1 MTTVLSIKSKDGVIL
16 ASDSQGTSSKIK
28 TPVKKVFKINNHVGI
43 GASGDSSQI
52 ELFVDEL
59 KQNFQNEI
67 ELESEFKTQMYGFM
81 VNLHRFYNYNHSFLC
96 GYTGARLFFTPF
108 SIAAVILGDG
118 DSCIY
123 RMGFGTTGKNN
134 EVSPYMYKVNHDYVS
149 IGSGY
154 SYARLVLTQQDRLY
168 SAINK
173 KISDLSV
180 EHNVA
185 VAAYVINEVKQLDLE
200 TGGKVQIAI
209 INRDGYKELSSKEL
223 AKNHQAMT
231 SNLYDLWKENFSN
244 MDKAT
249 KIFECLFPYEERFTL
264 DY

>member
-1 MTTVLSIKSKDGVIL
+1 MTTVLSIKSKDGIIL

-81 VNLHRFYNYNHSFLC
+81 VNLHRIYNYNHSFLC

-108 SIAAVILGDG
+108 SIAAVTLRNG

-149 IGSGY
+149 IGSGS
-154 SYARLVLTQQDRLY
+154 SYTRLVLAQQDRIY
-168 SAINK
+168 TAINK
-173 KISDLSV
+173 KLSDLSV
-180 EHNVA
+180 EHNIG

-200 TGGKVQIAI
+200 TGGKIQIAI
-209 INRDGYKELSSKEL
+209 VDRNGYIELSSEEQVK
-223 AKNHQAMT
+223 HYQVMT
-231 SNLYDLWKENFSN
+231 ANLYDLLKENFSN
-244 MDKAT
+244 KDKAT
-249 KIFECLFPYEERFTL
+249 KIFECLFPYE
-264 DY
+264 